1 MNISE
6 GSLKMLSSFQVCV
19 SCKCSFFC
27 YKALAHMNRLHEA
40 LAHLLSGLSIL
51 GKNQPRSDF
60 GCYMMILKESL
71 RHYLHVFLPGYYIGE
86 AGYVS
91 LSIQLS
97 TVLFIYS

>member
-1 MNISE
+1 
-6 GSLKMLSSFQVCV
+6 
-19 SCKCSFFC
+19 
-27 YKALAHMNRLHEA
+27 MNRLHEA

-97 TVLFIYS
+97 TVLFIYN

>member
-1 MNISE
+1 
-6 GSLKMLSSFQVCV
+6 
-19 SCKCSFFC
+19 
-27 YKALAHMNRLHEA
+27 MNRLHEA

-97 TVLFIYS
+97 FSFIASNMWNKPPLYIRNPNNLKVFKKAKQNFKLRSLY